1 MDEYIERGA
10 FIEAVKDI
18 PMWGSVA
25 AMLADS
31 IPAADVAPVVHA
43 RWIHSR
49 YEDCSEQ
56 FELVKCSQCNH
67 EAYAMAFYVRGGNYC
82 PACGAKMDGGADND
96 REALLLRI
104 DCHGTNKFGMIDE
117 DIRAF
122 VKAQPA
128 ADVAPVVR
136 CEDCVHWDD
145 DPDTYGAD
153 YGPKGKCM
161 KSFET
166 MCADDFCS
174 YGERR
179 DKP

>member
-31 IPAADVAPVVHA
+31 IPAADVA
-43 RWIHSR
+43 
-49 YEDCSEQ
+49 Q
-56 FELVKCSQCNH
+56 
-67 EAYAMAFYVRGGNYC
+67 
-82 PACGAKMDGGADND
+82 
-96 REALLLRI
+96 
-104 DCHGTNKFGMIDE
+104 
-117 DIRAF
+117 
-122 VKAQPA
+122 
-128 ADVAPVVR
+128 VVR